1 MGFLIF
7 ILIDFAAVIFMI
19 VRNDLFTKLLPT
31 ALSIINIV
39 LGGIT
44 TVGFGIMLIVMWCVD
59 QLDYSPSNYG
69 PILWI
74 WLACLALDV
83 SSIVLLIKTR
93 KS

>member
-1 MGFLIF
+1 MVYLLL

-19 VRNDLFTKLLPT
+19 VKNDLFTKLLPT

-39 LGGIT
+39 LGGLL
-44 TVGFGIMLIVMWCVD
+44 TVGLGIMLIVVWCVD

-74 WLACLALDV
+74 WLAGLVLV
-83 SSIVLLIKTR
+83 ILSFVLLIRTNK
-93 KS
+93 K